1 MIKTEYP
8 FVYIGSLMRTGSTVM
23 QECLTKVPFSF
34 IFCEPKFGQ
43 KIFKIDPKF
52 LTDLPFNVRLYLKPP
67 SVEMLAKKLMPKLK
81 GKIAQV
87 GVKEI
92 KNNGW
97 RDYLKYF
104 SDVRF
109 VLTGRNP
116 RDIYLSVN
124 DWVALRN
131 PHAWKR
137 GGILIPELLFSAVN
151 MDFIRQ
157 KQMFKAGKAMRVKY
171 EEFCKDPDTILSNVK
186 EFVKSPIPNIGE
198 IGGYTSVNPK
208 RGAEYRR
215 HGKKITSLRINRW
228 KKEPDKQLVLRAEKF
243 ANLMSDYCNFW
254 GY

>member
-52 LTDLPFNVRLYLKPP
+52 LTDLPFNVRLYLPNGP
-67 SVEMLAKKLMPKLK
+67 VRYGSEK

-137 GGILIPELLFSAVN
+137 GGILIPELLF
-151 MDFIRQ
+151 
-157 KQMFKAGKAMRVKY
+157 
-171 EEFCKDPDTILSNVK
+171 
-186 EFVKSPIPNIGE
+186 
-198 IGGYTSVNPK
+198 
-208 RGAEYRR
+208 
-215 HGKKITSLRINRW
+215 
-228 KKEPDKQLVLRAEKF
+228 
-243 ANLMSDYCNFW
+243 
-254 GY
+254 